1 MKITRTLSSIR
12 PENCSVIAK
21 GFFGNIIGEV
31 KYSFSALSGLSGFE
45 GSYGIQML
53 DGKPG
58 YFVIVRGRVVGA
70 ATDFHM
76 ASDML
81 MGELKVF
88 QTVFV

>member
-31 KYSFSALSGLSGFE
+31 KYSYSDMFIGAY
-45 GSYGIQML
+45 GSYGIESL
-53 DGKPG
+53 GGKPG

-88 QTVFV
+88 ETVIA